1 MDSSTESIATT
12 SLAIEHHGKRILIE
26 AVAGDHIA
34 AMIDASK
41 KFYEWQYLGTLAEYL
56 KPGDLVLDVG
66 ANIGNH
72 SLYFAAVCEAK
83 VISFEPLPLAADIL
97 QRNVDSNSLQDHIEV
112 RRVALGEKP
121 SRATLDKLDLKNVG
135 ATTFAVSSNGEYAV
149 SAIDVEEIRQR
160 VALIKVDAEGMDVA
174 VLKGAID
181 LIARDRPIIACE
193 AATAVEQAELEQFA
207 SESGYSFVAQFN
219 ATPTYILVPSA
230 TPLERA
236 HMERRAAG
244 LITRTN
250 WATRDLYYRLGL
262 VNGELKSIKDGLST
276 APAEQDASTAVA
288 GLSERVKQLEVL
300 LGELSNRLEDRD
312 PNAAGA

>member
-41 KFYEWQYLGTLAEYL
+41 MFYEWQYLGTLAEYL

-72 SLYFAAVCEAK
+72 TLYFAAVCEAK

-97 QRNVDSNSLQDHIEV
+97 QRNVDSNSLQDHVEV
-112 RRVALGEKP
+112 RRVALGETP
-121 SRATLDKLDLKNVG
+121 SRATLDKLDLTNVG
-135 ATTFAVSSNGEYAV
+135 ATTFAPASEGEYAV
-149 SAIDVEEIRQR
+149 SAIDAEGIQQR
-160 VALIKVDAEGMDVA
+160 VSLIKVDAEGMDLA
-174 VLKGAID
+174 VLKGAVD

-193 AATAVEQAELEQFA
+193 AATAVEQTELEHFA
-207 SESGYSFVAQFN
+207 SEAGYSFVAQFN
-219 ATPTYILVPSA
+219 ATPTYILAPSA

-236 HMERRAAG
+236 NLERRAAG

-262 VNGELKSIKDGLST
+262 VNGDLKSVKDGLPS
-276 APAEQDASTAVA
+276 APAEQDAGTTVVE
-288 GLSERVKQLEVL
+288 LSERVEQLEALVSK
-300 LGELSNRLEDRD
+300 LSSRLEDLEG
-312 PNAAGA
+312 NSTGA